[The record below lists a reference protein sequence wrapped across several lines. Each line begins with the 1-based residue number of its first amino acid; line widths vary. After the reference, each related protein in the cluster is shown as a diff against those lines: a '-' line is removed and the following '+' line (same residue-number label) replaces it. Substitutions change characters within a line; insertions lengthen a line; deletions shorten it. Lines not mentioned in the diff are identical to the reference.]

1 MGFSFLDK
9 EQGPN
14 FRWVL
19 QCVKKVID
27 EVHYPRVIVTDRDL
41 ALMGACDVEF
51 PNAKKLLCRWH
62 ISNNMLKH
70 CRQRFKTVK
79 EWDSVKYTWE
89 HMIKAPTEAGFE
101 HYYEKLKELLV
112 GHREV
117 SEYLNNWLENYR
129 HMFVSVL
136 TDQYLSYG
144 ESTTCR
150 VESQHALLKK
160 YLGTAQSNLDTLLSS
175 IDKIIIG
182 QETAIKESF
191 NRSINVRKHKFNIPQ
206 FEELWGQVSHY
217 ALDYI
222 LEELGRPNSEECGCL
237 LRASYGLPCAH
248 ELLFHDVND
257 VPWPIAA
264 EDDGLNCQND
274 VRKFQ
279 NALSKVTTFVKKNWL
294 TKLRGIQE
302 PESVSIREPVVHKN
316 TRGSPS
322 AKDKKKQ
329 SNQFVP
335 PTADP
340 HRQQTIQFVPS
351 VVDPPRRS
359 YSKPTKVPDV
369 A

>member
-1 MGFSFLDK
+1 
-9 EQGPN
+9 
-14 FRWVL
+14 
-19 QCVKKVID
+19 
-27 EVHYPRVIVTDRDL
+27 
-41 ALMGACDVEF
+41 
-51 PNAKKLLCRWH
+51 
-62 ISNNMLKH
+62 
-70 CRQRFKTVK
+70 
-79 EWDSVKYTWE
+79 
-89 HMIKAPTEAGFE
+89 
-101 HYYEKLKELLV
+101 
-112 GHREV
+112 
-117 SEYLNNWLENYR
+117 
-129 HMFVSVL
+129 
-136 TDQYLSYG
+136 
-144 ESTTCR
+144 
-150 VESQHALLKK
+150 
-160 YLGTAQSNLDTLLSS
+160 
-175 IDKIIIG
+175 
-182 QETAIKESF
+182 
-191 NRSINVRKHKFNIPQ
+191 
-206 FEELWGQVSHY
+206 
-217 ALDYI
+217 
-222 LEELGRPNSEECGCL
+222 EECGCQ

-248 ELLFHDVND
+248 ELLFHDVNGQSIPIERVDIFWRTLD

>member
-136 TDQYLSYG
+136 TDQYLSYDPH
-144 ESTTCR
+144 
-150 VESQHALLKK
+150 SQQ
-160 YLGTAQSNLDTLLSS
+160 TS
-175 IDKIIIG
+175 
-182 QETAIKESF
+182 
-191 NRSINVRKHKFNIPQ
+191 
-206 FEELWGQVSHY
+206 
-217 ALDYI
+217 
-222 LEELGRPNSEECGCL
+222 
-237 LRASYGLPCAH
+237 
-248 ELLFHDVND
+248 
-257 VPWPIAA
+257 
-264 EDDGLNCQND
+264 
-274 VRKFQ
+274 
-279 NALSKVTTFVKKNWL
+279 
-294 TKLRGIQE
+294 
-302 PESVSIREPVVHKN
+302 
-316 TRGSPS
+316 
-322 AKDKKKQ
+322 
-329 SNQFVP
+329 QFVP
-335 PTADP
+335 PVADP
-340 HRQQTIQFVPS
+340 S
-351 VVDPPRRS
+351 RRS
-359 YSKPTKVPDV
+359 YSKPTKVTDLNQEPARHSSYVRQMTQSNNLIDYIPEIFRRHIFRINNVEGDGNCGLRSV
-369 A
+369 AVGIDLRENMWPAIRQNLLQALDNYEILFTEMWLSDGLRCGINGCVCQTQDRPQSKRPIVIALVGGIYYINLTLYESSPIPPNHPQWRWYASGNAPEWEDIYSNRHRVC